1 MVWVRGWK
9 MGREG
14 WGREVCWEVLW
25 TPTGISWVGGC
36 LKIIRCAKEEKA
48 QERLRY
54 IEELIVLAPQNGL
67 LSNEITAQLF
77 YAADTRLGSV

>member
-1 MVWVRGWK
+1 M
-9 MGREG
+9 
-14 WGREVCWEVLW
+14 
-25 TPTGISWVGGC
+25 GGC

-48 QERLRY
+48 QEQLRY